1 MTAKEYLRE
10 LKKLDTCINQKM
22 QEKAALYSSTIGAAR
37 MDTVPVHGGG
47 PSAVVEK
54 TIERLEEME
63 AEINRQIDSFTG
75 QRHMIIDQIQ
85 GLSSEAYI
93 SVLYK
98 RYVEFKRLE
107 EIAVEMGY
115 TYKYVSRVHGYALQ
129 EFYRVHE
136 AAITKYEAEK
146 QAAYENGGT
155 K

>member
-10 LKKLDTCINQKM
+10 LKKLDTCINQKI
-22 QEKAALYSSTIGAAR
+22 QEKAALYSSTVGAAR
-37 MDTVPVHGGG
+37 MDIVQAHGGS

-63 AEINRQIDSFTG
+63 TEINQQIDTLAD
-75 QRHMIIDQIQ
+75 RWHTIIDQIQ
-85 GLSSEAYI
+85 KLNSEVYI

-115 TYKYVSRVHGYALQ
+115 TYKYVSRIHGYALQ
-129 EFYRVHE
+129 EFYRLHKV
-136 AAITKYEAEK
+136 AIMEYEAEK
-146 QAAYENGGT
+146 QAAFESGGT